1 MKAEQVATLA
11 LECAQLRASGNE
23 ERRKREAAEKE
34 AADLKR
40 RLKLAT
46 DEVRIW
52 RGKCELLEADLQEQR
67 LLVDSRPQTG
77 NLIED
82 GGESGDDCDEPL
94 YDAEISAIENA
105 LDKIYMERATLT
117 SDLDRVRRR
126 MLTALETSVAE
137 PTAKL
142 PAAGASAGQR

>member
-1 MKAEQVATLA
+1 MKSEQVATLA
-11 LECAQLRASGNE
+11 LECAQLRASANE

-40 RLKLAT
+40 RLKLAS

-67 LLVDSRPQTG
+67 LLAESRHVTG
-77 NLIED
+77 NIVED

-117 SDLDRVRRR
+117 SDLDRVRHR
-126 MLTALETSVAE
+126 MLTALEATVAE
-137 PTAKL
+137 PTAKF
-142 PAAGASAGQR
+142 PASGAPVCQR